1 MFSKIKTVHRGYIGS
16 QDTFYI
22 DSLEYLRR
30 VCQQTYFYRY
40 SKVAHSKLYI
50 TQTPITAA
58 DILNE
63 RALPFYDIEHTKTKA
78 KTAANQRYV

>member
-1 MFSKIKTVHRGYIGS
+1 VFGKIKTVHRGYIGS
-16 QDTFYI
+16 QHTFYI

-40 SKVAHSKLYI
+40 SKVAHA
-50 TQTPITAA
+50 ITAA

-63 RALPFYDIEHTKTKA
+63 RALPFYDIEHTKT
-78 KTAANQRYV
+78 

>member
-1 MFSKIKTVHRGYIGS
+1 M
-16 QDTFYI
+16 
-22 DSLEYLRR
+22 
-30 VCQQTYFYRY
+30 C
-40 SKVAHSKLYI
+40 KVALAKLYI